1 MPLAAVA
8 AWLVLLAY
16 GAVVWWMAPGR
27 VTAGQFFDG
36 SSERGREPNLW
47 LLVASAA
54 ITWIFAKS
62 IANAASLGAAF
73 GIVGGIGYGIYYL
86 AFVVVGVAVYLMR
99 TKGGWRSL
107 SEFLVTK
114 YGGLCA
120 RLFLAAV
127 AIRLFN
133 EVWSNTKVASLFFG
147 AEGSTGYWLAA
158 AAFTLFTLAYSWRGG
173 LRSSLLT
180 DGIQMLLA
188 GALLVAILAIVG
200 PPLGATG
207 LPKLDAPTHAAGATF
222 ALLAL
227 VQVLSYGFHDP
238 VMTDRAFITRPRQM
252 LKGFILAGLLAGG
265 FIVLFSIVG
274 LYAKAAG
281 LAGDPSVTV
290 PAQFG
295 LPMLLMFNA
304 IMLTSG
310 GSTLN
315 ATFASTAKLAARDW
329 SNDYAPPS
337 ERHAARGR
345 RLMLAVALL
354 GNLPLL
360 ALYLPA
366 GAGPAVIAATTI
378 SGTMVMGLAPIFLLG
393 WIRPA
398 GALSFHLAFWPGI
411 LFGVLLTV
419 EAGAGVHIFPAALL
433 LGAGRYAGDLGVNV
447 YGVILCTAGY
457 LLGAAVSALRAPG
470 RAPLRH
476 ARRTPQP
483 HPNLS

>member
-1 MPLAAVA
+1 MSLAAVA
-8 AWLVLLAY
+8 PWLVLLGY
-16 GAVVWWMAPGR
+16 GAVVWAMAPGR
-27 VTAGQFFDG
+27 VSAGQFFDG
-36 SSERGREPNLW
+36 RSDRGREPSLW

-73 GIVGGIGYGIYYL
+73 GPLGGLGYGVYYL
-86 AFVVVGVAVYLMR
+86 SFAVVGVAVYLMR
-99 TKGGWRSL
+99 TRGGWRSL

-147 AEGSTGYWLAA
+147 AEGSTDYWLAA
-158 AAFTLFTLAYSWRGG
+158 SAFTLFTLWYSWRGG

-188 GALLVAILAIVG
+188 AALLVAILAVVG
-200 PPLGATG
+200 PGLAHTG
-207 LPKLDAPTHAAGATF
+207 LPRIDAPTSAAGATF
-222 ALLAL
+222 ALLAF

-238 VMTDRAFITRPRQM
+238 VLTDRAFITRPRAM
-252 LKGFILAGLLAGG
+252 LKGFVLAGLLSGG
-265 FIVLFSIVG
+265 FIILFSIVG
-274 LYAKAAG
+274 LYARAAG
-281 LAGDPSVTV
+281 LPGDPSIAV
-290 PAQFG
+290 PGYFG

-345 RLMLAVALL
+345 RLMLAIALL

-378 SGTMVMGLAPIFLLG
+378 SGIMVMGLAPIFLLS

-411 LFGVLLTV
+411 LFGVLLTI
-419 EAGAGVHIFPAALL
+419 EGGAGVHIFPSALH

-447 YGVILCTAGY
+447 YGVILCTVGY
-457 LLGAAVSALRAPG
+457 LLGALLSALRGAP
-470 RAPLRH
+470 RPALAAP
-476 ARRTPQP
+476 ANPGE
-483 HPNLS
+483 

>member
-1 MPLAAVA
+1 MSFVA
-8 AWLVLLAY
+8 IAPWLVLFGY

-27 VTAGQFFDG
+27 VSAGQFFDG
-36 SSERGREPNLW
+36 SSEHGREPSLW

-73 GIVGGIGYGIYYL
+73 GLMGGIGYGVYYL
-86 AFVVVGVAVYLMR
+86 AFAVVGVAVYVMR

-114 YGGLCA
+114 YGGMCA

-147 AEGSTGYWLAA
+147 AEGSTDYWLAA
-158 AAFTLFTLAYSWRGG
+158 GAFTLFTLWYSWQGG

-188 GALLVAILAIVG
+188 AALLVAILTVIG
-200 PPLGATG
+200 PGLAATG
-207 LPKLDAPTHAAGATF
+207 LPRMDAPTHQAGATF

-238 VMTDRAFITRPRQM
+238 VMTDRAFITRPRAM

-281 LAGDPSVTV
+281 LPGDPSITV
-290 PAQFG
+290 PARFG

-345 RLMLAVALL
+345 RLMLAIALL

-378 SGTMVMGLAPIFLLG
+378 SGTMVMGLAPIFLLA

-419 EAGAGVHIFPAALL
+419 EGGAGVHIFPAALQ

-447 YGVILCTAGY
+447 YGLALCTAGY
-457 LLGAAVSALRAPG
+457 LVGAAVSYLRGTRRAALAEAG
-470 RAPLRH
+470 R
-476 ARRTPQP
+476 
-483 HPNLS
+483 